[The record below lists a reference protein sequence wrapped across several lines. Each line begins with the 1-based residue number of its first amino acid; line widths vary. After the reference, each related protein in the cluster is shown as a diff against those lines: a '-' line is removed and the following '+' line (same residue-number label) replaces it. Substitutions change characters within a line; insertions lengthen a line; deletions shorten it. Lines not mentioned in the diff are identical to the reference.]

1 MHPVDWIRE
10 TAAIVD
16 ALSDADDSSNF
27 AYGGGGVRVLGPVVE
42 ALVDLETDA
51 AQDRGFVVFLLR
63 DSGFSYEEVMESIDE
78 VMEEWQLLRRSL
90 VQGTR
95 YLQ

>member
-27 AYGGGGVRVLGPVVE
+27 AYGGGVRVLDPVVE

-51 AQDRGFVVFLLR
+51 EQDQGFVVFLLR

-78 VMEEWQLLRRSL
+78 VMKEWQLLRRSL
-90 VQGTR
+90 IQGTR